1 MFGGKFTH
9 HNFARGLQ
17 NLKGHITSG
26 YNHTKNFLGN
36 VDNAYRTV
44 RTGLAPDLFVPP
56 SQPPPNSLKIP
67 KPSLTL
73 KKSQAWKPTPK

>member
-36 VDNAYRTV
+36 VDNAYKT
-44 RTGLAPDLFVPP
+44 AK
-56 SQPPPNSLKIP
+56 SL
-67 KPSLTL
+67 
-73 KKSQAWKPTPK
+73 